1 MEGSGCGLPGH
12 CARDPARLS
21 HQVRFYLL
29 IKMLLKT
36 QPGSGGLGTRAALAH
51 QGGTDEPTAQFSPPS
66 ATGGRGRAPELHA
79 CALSSG
85 DRCASDEP
93 RPQGPPEEPGVAGQ
107 ARR

>member
-1 MEGSGCGLPGH
+1 MWKAAAVAFRGTVPVTLPG
-12 CARDPARLS
+12 LVTKS
-21 HQVRFYLL
+21 GLYLL

-93 RPQGPPEEPGVAGQ
+93 AGAPEKPGVAGQ